1 MTYEN
6 FLKVITA
13 IEKQDRAVST
23 LYDLKVDLIEW
34 TDPYGVIIG
43 KLLEEIYGEEGVDWF
58 NWYCYENNFGT
69 GGLEAWDENKN
80 PICYNTKSLWEYLEK
95 LRTK

>member
-13 IEKQDRAVST
+13 IEKQDRAVSA

-34 TDPYGVIIG
+34 TDPYGAIIG
-43 KLLEEIYGEEGVDWF
+43 ELLKEIYGEEGVDWF

-69 GGLEAWDENKN
+69 GGLGAWDENKN
-80 PICYNTKSLWEYLEK
+80 PICYDHKSLWEYLEK

>member
-6 FLKVITA
+6 FLKVITT
-13 IEKQDRAVST
+13 IEKQDKAVSA

-34 TDPYGVIIG
+34 TDPYGTIISE
-43 KLLEEIYGEEGVDWF
+43 LLKEIYGEEGVDWF

-69 GGLEAWDENKN
+69 GGLQAWDENKN
-80 PICYNTKSLWEYLEK
+80 LICYDHKSLWEYLEK

>member
-6 FLKVITA
+6 FLKVITT
-13 IEKQDRAVST
+13 IEKQDKAVSA

-34 TDPYGVIIG
+34 TDPYGAIIG
-43 KLLEEIYGEEGVDWF
+43 ELLKEIYGEEGVDWF

-69 GGLEAWDENKN
+69 GKLEAWDENKN
-80 PICYNTKSLWEYLEK
+80 PICYDHKSLWEYLEK

>member
-6 FLKVITA
+6 FLKVITT
-13 IEKQDRAVST
+13 IEKQDKAVSA

-34 TDPYGVIIG
+34 TDPYGAIIV
-43 KLLEEIYGEEGVDWF
+43 KLLKEIYGEEGVDWF

-69 GGLEAWDENKN
+69 GKLEAWDENKN
-80 PICYNTKSLWEYLEK
+80 LICYNHKSLWEYLEK
-95 LRTK
+95 NHK

>member
-6 FLKVITA
+6 FLKVITV
-13 IEKQDRAVST
+13 IEKQDKAVSA

-34 TDPYGVIIG
+34 TDPYGAIIVE
-43 KLLEEIYGEEGVDWF
+43 LLKEIYGEEGVDWF

-69 GGLEAWDENKN
+69 GGLQAWDENKN
-80 PICYNTKSLWEYLEK
+80 LICYDYKSLWEYLEK
-95 LRTK
+95 LKTK

>member
-6 FLKVITA
+6 FLKVITT
-13 IEKQDRAVST
+13 IEKQDKAVSA

-34 TDPYGVIIG
+34 TDPYATIISE
-43 KLLEEIYGEEGVDWF
+43 LLKEIYGEEGVDWF

-69 GGLEAWDENKN
+69 GGLQAWDENKN
-80 PICYNTKSLWEYLEK
+80 LICYDHKSLWEYLEK

>member
-13 IEKQDRAVST
+13 IEKQDKAVSA
-23 LYDLKVDLIEW
+23 LYDLKVDLVEW
-34 TDPYGVIIG
+34 TDPYGVITG

>member
-6 FLKVITA
+6 FLKVITT
-13 IEKQDRAVST
+13 IEKQDKAVSA

-34 TDPYGVIIG
+34 TDPYGAIIV
-43 KLLEEIYGEEGVDWF
+43 KLLKEIYGEEGVDWF

-69 GGLEAWDENKN
+69 GKLEAWDENKN
-80 PICYNTKSLWEYLEK
+80 LICYNHKSLWEYLEK

>member
-6 FLKVITA
+6 FLKVITV
-13 IEKQDRAVST
+13 IEKQDKAVSA

-34 TDPYGVIIG
+34 TDPYGTIISE
-43 KLLEEIYGEEGVDWF
+43 LLKEIYGEEGVDWF

-69 GGLEAWDENKN
+69 GELQAWDENKN
-80 PICYNTKSLWEYLEK
+80 LICYNTKSLWEYLEK

>member
-6 FLKVITA
+6 FLEVITA
-13 IEKQDRAVST
+13 IEKQDKAVSA

-34 TDPYGVIIG
+34 TDPYGAIIG
-43 KLLEEIYGEEGVDWF
+43 KLLKEIYGEEGVDWF

-95 LRTK
+95 LRIK